1 MPATESPARA
11 SRLRVAAA
19 FAAIYLFWG
28 SILLAIRVAVTSLPP
43 LLTMGVRSL
52 LAGAALYFW
61 ARLRGAEAPERRQWG
76 AATVVGALLFL
87 GCHGSLAWAQQRVPS
102 GVASL
107 FMATIP
113 IWMTLLEWL
122 ADGGPRPRFP
132 VWIGLGLGMGGI
144 ALLVEPG
151 AADPRASTDVVA
163 AVVLV
168 LSAFAWAAGSLV
180 SRNLGLH
187 RSVVLATGMQ
197 LLAGGVLL
205 CGASLAAGEM
215 TRAGGI
221 PLAGRA
227 ILALGYMVVF
237 ASIVGFTA
245 YIWLLR
251 VSTPTRVGSYAF
263 VIPVVAVLVG
273 WTLGGEPLTVRVIVA
288 CGVIVAGV
296 ALMVKARAERASP
309 PADRGRAPS
318 TPHAWY
324 PERIECSDLAPE
336 AARTSSLE

>member
-1 MPATESPARA
+1 
-11 SRLRVAAA
+11 
-19 FAAIYLFWG
+19 
-28 SILLAIRVAVTSLPP
+28 
-43 LLTMGVRSL
+43 
-52 LAGAALYFW
+52 
-61 ARLRGAEAPERRQWG
+61 
-76 AATVVGALLFL
+76 
-87 GCHGSLAWAQQRVPS
+87 
-102 GVASL
+102 
-107 FMATIP
+107 
-113 IWMTLLEWL
+113 
-122 ADGGPRPRFP
+122 
-132 VWIGLGLGMGGI
+132 MGGI

-151 AADPRASTDVVA
+151 AADPRASTNVVA

-221 PLAGRA
+221 PLAGPA

-296 ALMVKARAERASP
+296 ALMVKARAERAQ
-309 PADRGRAPS
+309 PS
-318 TPHAWY
+318 RWPGKSALDPHAWY